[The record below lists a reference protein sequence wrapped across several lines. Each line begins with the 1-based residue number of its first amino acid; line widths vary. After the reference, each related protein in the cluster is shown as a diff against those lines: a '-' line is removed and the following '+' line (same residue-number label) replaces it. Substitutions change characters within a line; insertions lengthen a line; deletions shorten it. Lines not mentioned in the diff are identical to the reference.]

1 MLDNRQIEEL
11 TLDVDLDDPYT
22 VPYRGIYAICDEKD
36 EYAEIIE
43 HSNCYSGAA
52 WSLYHYAKAPLIL
65 KARPTGN
72 MIRYLVKTGTS
83 KLELKPSVAAAGIE
97 SVIVQGDEVEITY
110 AGLGGGGVGATRC
123 RAFADGVLRYRI
135 SESGGERCA
144 KGTLIVPRR
153 SRVLIGIDDT
163 DSKDTGATWTLTHNI
178 ATKLDCAEA
187 VYLSHSLVQLFPVP
201 EKTQNCMSTVLEFG
215 CVNEKVK
222 AKLIKTFEKTLQK
235 YSASHE
241 TGMVVLQDFYAKG
254 LYEFSTFCRN
264 KRVSKED
271 ALRCAEKNGVEIHIN
286 GNGVIGALASLPWFG
301 RPEES
306 IIPGT
311 EIKPF
316 M

>member
-1 MLDNRQIEEL
+1 M
-11 TLDVDLDDPYT
+11 PYK
-22 VPYRGIYAICDEKD
+22 GIYAVCDSEN

-52 WSLYHYAKAPLIL
+52 WSLYHYTKAPLVL
-65 KARPTGN
+65 KARSTGN
-72 MIRYLVKTGTS
+72 MIRYFMKTGTS

-123 RAFADGVLRYRI
+123 RAFADGVLRYKI
-135 SESGGERCA
+135 SESGGEKCA
-144 KGTLIVPRR
+144 RGTIVVPRR
-153 SRVLIGIDDT
+153 DRILIGIDDT
-163 DSKDTGATWTLTHNI
+163 DSKDVGATWTLTHNI
-178 ATKLDCAEA
+178 AKELDCQDA

-215 CVNEKVK
+215 CVDQK
-222 AKLIKTFEKTLQK
+222 AKSRLTDAFKKALKK
-235 YSASHE
+235 YSASSQ
-241 TGMVVLQDFYAKG
+241 TGMVVLSDFYAKG
-254 LYEFSTFCRN
+254 IYGFSNRSRN
-264 KRVSKED
+264 ERVSKTD
-271 ALRCAEKNGVEIHIN
+271 ALHCAEENGVEVLLD

-306 IIPGT
+306 IISGT

-316 M
+316 SMEKIKNNT